1 MSSSTLGG
9 DGPDAVVCTCS
20 GGEPFSVFKDGEAL
34 TMEAYLAAIKM

>member
-20 GGEPFSVFKDGEAL
+20 GGEPCSVFKDGEAV
-34 TMEAYLAAIKM
+34 TMEAYLAAIAV